1 MRLNEWERS
10 REKEGMDERPDE
22 DLILEY
28 QSGKD
33 EALTMIFQR
42 YKKPVLNFA
51 LRLLGN
57 RADAEDATGEVF
69 LVLFAKKYTYQPT
82 SKFSTWLYTVT
93 RNVCVSR
100 LRKRKWTVSLFVKRD
115 EQDSPQEWD
124 IPDTS
129 NLPSDELDK
138 KEAAHTIKKA
148 IEKLPD
154 LQKEALILREYQGM
168 SYQEIS
174 NILDCSLEKV
184 KILIYRARERL
195 RDELPSFI
203 KEGNHE

>member
-1 MRLNEWERS
+1 
-10 REKEGMDERPDE
+10 MDERPDE

-28 QSGKD
+28 QSGSD

-42 YKKPVLNFA
+42 YKKPVLNYA

-69 LVLFAKKYTYQPT
+69 LVLFAKKYTYHPT
-82 SKFSTWLYTVT
+82 AKFSTWLYTVA
-93 RNVCVSR
+93 RNVCITR

-115 EQDSPQEWD
+115 VESDPQEWE

-129 NLPSDELDK
+129 NLPGEELEK
-138 KEAAHTIKKA
+138 NEIAQFVKKA
-148 IEKLPD
+148 IDKLPD
-154 LQKEALILREYQGM
+154 EQKEALVLREYQEM
-168 SYQEIS
+168 SYEEIAKV
-174 NILDCSLEKV
+174 LQCSIEKV

-195 RDELPSFI
+195 RVELPSFV
-203 KEGNHE
+203 KEGNYE